1 MFEEIKKL
9 KALPLKLKES
19 QVAKQL
25 NIDTRTVK
33 KYWSM
38 TEQDFV
44 DVHNKALQYFGGI
57 PEEIVC
63 DRTKIALINE

>member
-1 MFEEIKKL
+1 MTTLKGLHMFEEIQKL
-9 KALPLKLKES
+9 KALLLKLKEF

-25 NIDTRTVK
+25 NIDTRTAK

-44 DVHNKALQYFGGI
+44 ELVKKLNENQSK
-57 PEEIVC
+57 
-63 DRTKIALINE
+63 LICCSFKQL